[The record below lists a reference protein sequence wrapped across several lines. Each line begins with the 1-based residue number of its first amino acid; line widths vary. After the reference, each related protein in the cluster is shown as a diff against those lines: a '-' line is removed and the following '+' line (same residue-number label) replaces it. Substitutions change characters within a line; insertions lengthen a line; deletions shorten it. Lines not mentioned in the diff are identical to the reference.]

1 LTVKLKDINL
11 CNAAAEERMTTGGIL
26 SIYDL
31 PINRLSSEDSA
42 DTSKFKVTG
51 TGQFKKIEP
60 VLHGS
65 LKPAFS
71 RILAEFGLDISS

>member
-1 LTVKLKDINL
+1 VKLKDINL

-31 PINRLSSEDSA
+31 PINRLSSEDSV

-51 TGQFKKIEP
+51 TG
-60 VLHGS
+60 
-65 LKPAFS
+65 
-71 RILAEFGLDISS
+71 